1 MLKQKIIRG
10 LSATTLQLVINQL
23 FGVVIFYILSRELTK
38 NNFGELNWTLAVLL
52 TAFNLLSFGI
62 DQILVKKIAAGG
74 NISTLLSLYVLH
86 TIITGL
92 LFYGL
97 LFLASL
103 IFPEFFVHHN
113 LLLLIGIGKLLLFFS
128 TPFKQLVT
136 GLQKYNWLLYMS
148 VCSSVLRGLVLLF
161 ISLHGNTNIE
171 TVVIIFIAGD
181 ALELLVCFII
191 NKKIVKPGKF
201 YKWNRQEYLL
211 LLRESLPQVGVVIFT
226 STIARFDWIFIG
238 LFVSDVKLAE
248 YSFAYKIFEIT
259 TLPLLAIAPLLVP
272 FFTIFF
278 QQKKENNFVSVQNV
292 KFLLRMEMV
301 IAALTALLLNLL
313 WIPLIDQV
321 TQGKYGAVNIHTIFI
336 LSLCIPVLYLN
347 NFLWSIHFA
356 IGKLKSIF
364 FIFAITFS
372 INILGDVI
380 LIPFY
385 KNEGAAV
392 AFIIAVFIQYILY
405 LRITDFPWLKNC
417 WQPLLLCSFSALI
430 SGISSRY
437 FFWSDWMVISFAVA
451 TYFLFLTA
459 TFQLRWT
466 DFKEIKMVFKQ

>member
-1 MLKQKIIRG
+1 MLKRKIIRG

-23 FGVVIFYILSRELTK
+23 FGVLIFYILSRELTK

-52 TAFNLLSFGI
+52 TAFNLLSFGM
-62 DQILVKKIAAGG
+62 DQMLVKKIAAGG
-74 NISTLLSLYVLH
+74 NRSALLSLYVLH
-86 TIITGL
+86 TLIAGA

-97 LFLASL
+97 LFSASL
-103 IFPEFFVHHN
+103 IFPEFFVRHH

-161 ISLHGNTNIE
+161 ISFHGNISIQTA
-171 TVVIIFIAGD
+171 VIIFIGGD
-181 ALELLVCFII
+181 AMELLVCFII
-191 NKKIVKPGKF
+191 NNNLVKPGKF
-201 YKWNRQEYLL
+201 YTWNRQEYVQ

-226 STIARFDWIFIG
+226 SAIARFDWIFIG

-272 FFTIFF
+272 LFTIFF
-278 QQKKENNFVSVQNV
+278 QQQKENNPMSLHNV
-292 KFLLRMEMV
+292 KLLLRMEMV

-313 WIPLIDQV
+313 WIPVIDPV
-321 TQGKYGAVNIHTIFI
+321 TQGKYGAVNMHTLFI

-356 IGKLKSIF
+356 KGRLRAIF
-364 FIFAITFS
+364 YIFAITFS
-372 INILGDVI
+372 VNILGDI
-380 LIPFY
+380 FLIPRW
-385 KNEGAAV
+385 KNEGAAW
-392 AFIIAVFIQYILY
+392 AFIIAVFVQAALY
-405 LRITDFPWLKNC
+405 LRTTGLPWLKNC
-417 WQPLLLCSFSALI
+417 WVSLLLCSASAAI
-430 SGISSRY
+430 SGIASRY
-437 FFWSDWMVISFAVA
+437 FFWSDWMIFSFALI
-451 TYFLFLTA
+451 TYLLFLAA
-459 TFQLRWT
+459 TFQLKRS
-466 DFKEIKMVFKQ
+466 DLSEIKAFFKQ